1 MTFKSSD
8 EIRTHIFSEIRKK
21 AGNIH
26 IHLAVTPNGRA
37 RLSIGTHINIKDF
50 INQRDALQWLIH
62 SYNLKHIKNILTSC
76 PHHSVRK
83 DQEPEMSKPR
93 KMDEA
98 AKTIFEKI
106 SSIDYYT
113 TEMYRSI
120 LGDLDTLKM
129 SIPLS
134 ESEVGYVIEIIMD
147 KMHKLLD
154 ETLDHGRYQ
163 VYKKYH
169 DQLRDKR
176 RTTL

>member
-1 MTFKSSD
+1 MVINQSND
-8 EIRTHIFSEIRKK
+8 IKK
-21 AGNIH
+21 LILLAIEKKIGHNQ
-26 IHLAVTPNGRA
+26 IHLVSTPNNRA
-37 RLSIGTHINIKDF
+37 RLTIGHNRVVKDF
-50 INQRDALQWLIH
+50 VNQTDALQWLIH
-62 SYNLKHIKNILTSC
+62 TYNIKHLKHTVVSSHPKAVDQTSE
-76 PHHSVRK
+76 V
-83 DQEPEMSKPR
+83 SKPR

-106 SSIDYYT
+106 SSVDYYT

-129 SIPLS
+129 SMSLS

-147 KMHKLLD
+147 KLHKLLD

-176 RTTL
+176 RSTL